1 MLSSYFKDLRA
12 VGAKFEAQK
21 IAFSPLCFW
30 AVDTMLKSGFLKIV
44 ESYGENGVC
53 RDELVEKSEF
63 DGYGVNLLSEI
74 ALGMGILKL
83 AQNLQNKNTILNSHS
98 NQKAKNAPPPPPAN
112 SMITNSIL

>member
-53 RDELVEKSEF
+53 CDELVEKSEF

-98 NQKAKNAPPPPPAN
+98 NQKAKNAPPPPAN